1 MELYAS
7 AIITIIGKDLKQI
20 DIQTHLF
27 GEYDDN
33 VKKREEIN

>member
-1 MELYAS
+1 LKLYAS
-7 AIITIIGKDLKQI
+7 AIITIMCKDLKQI

-33 VKKREEIN
+33 VKKKEEIN